1 MTSPRTHS
9 LDLLR
14 ATAILL
20 VFAYHYKV
28 FVSGQDTFGWVSNVG
43 WVGVDLFFV
52 LSGYLIGNQLFAGLR
67 RGDRLSLGAFYARRA
82 LRTWP
87 AFWFVLAL
95 YVLLPGQLGGRE
107 PPALWRF
114 LTFTQNYQLQ
124 PGTAF
129 SHAWS
134 LCIEEQFYLVLPLAV
149 LLACRIGSSRWQAWA
164 LMLSVCAAGI
174 VARAV
179 LWADFGREADGQIA
193 GYHPNIYYATIG
205 RFDEFI
211 PGIAVAFVKNFH
223 VSAWERLM
231 GRGRLLTGAAAVAVG
246 LVLYGA
252 YAHYYT
258 EGYGY
263 HPFMTIAGYSLIA
276 WAFALLLAAA
286 LCPGSPLHR
295 LRVPGAFHLAA
306 WSYSL
311 YLSHKAVAFVLNR
324 ELRAFDTGPGLNLVI
339 ISVASLA
346 VGALMYWL
354 IEQPF
359 MRLRDAT
366 VPSLFVRRPAIPL
379 AQRTG
384 H

>member
-1 MTSPRTHS
+1 MTASRTHS

-14 ATAILL
+14 ATAIVL

-28 FVSGQDTFGWVSNVG
+28 FVSGQNTFGWASQVG

-52 LSGYLIGNQLFAGLR
+52 LSGYLIGHQLFAGLR
-67 RGDRLSLGAFYARRA
+67 RGERLSLGAFYARRA

-95 YVLLPGQLGGRE
+95 YFLLPDQLGGRE

-134 LCIEEQFYLVLPLAV
+134 LCIEEQFYLVLPLV
-149 LLACRIGSSRWQAWA
+149 ILLACRLGSARWQAWA
-164 LMLSVCAAGI
+164 LMLSVCAVGV
-174 VARAV
+174 VARGV
-179 LWADFGREADGQIA
+179 LWADYGREAQGHIA

-211 PGIAVAFVKNFH
+211 PGIAVAFVRNFH
-223 VSAWERLM
+223 EAAWQALM
-231 GRGRLLTGAAAVAVG
+231 GRGRWLTAAAAGAVG
-246 LVLYGA
+246 LALYGA
-252 YAHYYT
+252 HGHYYT
-258 EGYGY
+258 EGHGY

-286 LCPGSPLHR
+286 LSPASPLHR
-295 LRVPGAFHLAA
+295 LRVPGAFALAA

-311 YLSHKAVAFVLNR
+311 YLSHKAVAHVLNR
-324 ELRAFDTGPGLNLVI
+324 ELQAFDLGPGLNLAI
-339 ISVASLA
+339 IGLASLA
-346 VGALMYWL
+346 VGALMYHL
-354 IEQPF
+354 IERPF
-359 MRLRDAT
+359 MRLRDAR
-366 VPSLFVRRPAIPL
+366 VPGLFPARGAP
-379 AQRTG
+379 AA
-384 H
+384 